1 MNTSKHVSRNFPML
15 CLMLLAALILPSLI
29 HAQEGDNQDTCPALV
44 EQAVAL
50 ASDVCQRL
58 GRNEACYGHTLVSAA
73 GWEGVTLDFEQPGDR
88 ANVLE
93 LAQIATAPLNA
104 EDDSWGVAVLA
115 LQANLPGTLPGQN
128 VTFVL
133 FGDVEVENEVIP
145 DAFNEN
151 LFRLTGQA
159 ASSANLRGG
168 PGTNYNVVGSLQTGE
183 ALTFTG
189 RNEAGNWLRLNREGV
204 TGWVFRDLVALEDA
218 AQIDALAVIGAAGQ
232 PGSYGAPMQAFRFS
246 TGIGQRAC
254 EEAPLSGLM
263 IQAPRAATVNFQ
275 VNGVEIVIGSTALLR
290 LDEDDSM
297 LLANLDGTITI
308 NIRDTAYD
316 VPFDR
321 EVRIPPGQV
330 PGPPRRLTYDEVRGV
345 PFELLPEE
353 IGPVTF
359 AGTYINYANCQL
371 IALNLDGSTT
381 ETLASAPAGQP
392 LLITPRIYG
401 YGAAR
406 FTQAVIADSQN
417 ASVRALI
424 NGQPMTLIRQQAPYP
439 ITVNGQSG
447 LQISW
452 LNVLVNPAP
461 GTYRLTVDYLNSQ
474 LLALANAQT
483 SYACTFEVA
492 GR

>member
-1 MNTSKHVSRNFPML
+1 MNTSKHGSRNFPIL
-15 CLMLLAALILPSLI
+15 CLILLAALILPAVI
-29 HAQEGDNQDTCPALV
+29 HAQEGDDENTCPALV

-50 ASDVCQRL
+50 ASDVCQRM

-73 GWEGVTLDFEQPGDR
+73 GWEDITLDFAQPGDR

-93 LAQIATAPLNA
+93 LAHIATAPLNA

-133 FGDVEVENEVIP
+133 FGDVEVENEVVP
-145 DAFNEN
+145 DAYNEN

-159 ASSANLRGG
+159 ASNANLRGG
-168 PGTNYNVVGSLQTGE
+168 PGTNFNVVGSLQTGE

-189 RNEAGNWLRLNREGV
+189 RNDAGDWLRLVRAGV
-204 TGWVFRDLVALEDA
+204 TGWVFRDLVTLEDG
-218 AQIDALAVIGAAGQ
+218 AQIDALAVMGDAGQ

-263 IQAPRAATVNFQ
+263 IQAPRDTTVNFR
-275 VNGVEIVIGSTALLR
+275 VNGIEMTIGSTALLR
-290 LDEDDSM
+290 LAEDDSI
-297 LLANLDGTITI
+297 LLANLDGTITVTI
-308 NIRDTAYD
+308 GNTAYD

-321 EVRIPPGQV
+321 EIRIPPGQV
-330 PGPPRRLTYDEVRGV
+330 PDPPRRLIYDELRGV
-345 PFELLPEE
+345 PFRLLPEE
-353 IGPVTF
+353 IGNIGF
-359 AGTYINYANCQL
+359 AGTFVNYADCVL
-371 IALNLDGSTT
+371 IALNPDGTT
-381 ETLASAPAGQP
+381 ETIASAPAGQP
-392 LLITPRIYG
+392 ILVGSRIYG

-406 FTQAVIADSQN
+406 FTQAVITDSQN
-417 ASVRALI
+417 ASVQALL
-424 NGQPMTLIRQQAPYP
+424 NGQPMTLVRRQSPYP
-439 ITVNGQSG
+439 ITVEGQPG
-447 LQISW
+447 LQITW
-452 LNVLVNPAP
+452 LNVLMNPAP

-474 LLALANAQT
+474 LLALANSQT

-492 GR
+492 GP

>member
-1 MNTSKHVSRNFPML
+1 MNTSNRVSRYFPML
-15 CLMLLAALILPSLI
+15 CLMLPVALILPSMI
-29 HAQEGDNQDTCPALV
+29 HAQEGADEDTCPALV

-50 ASDVCQRL
+50 TSDVCQRL
-58 GRNEACYGHTLVSAA
+58 SRNEACYGHTQVSAA
-73 GWEGVTLDFEQPGDR
+73 GWEGITLDFEQPGDR

-93 LAQIATAPLNA
+93 LAHIATAPLNA
-104 EDDSWGVAVLA
+104 DDDSWGVALLA

-159 ASSANLRGG
+159 TSNANLRAG
-168 PGTNYNVVGSLQTGE
+168 PGTNFNVIGSLQSGE
-183 ALTFTG
+183 ALTITG
-189 RNEAGNWLRLNREGV
+189 RNAAGDWLRLDRAGA
-204 TGWVFRDLVALEDA
+204 TAWVFRDLVALEDA
-218 AQIDALAVIGAAGQ
+218 AQIDALAVIGAAGG
-232 PGSYGAPMQAFRFS
+232 PGNYGAPMQAFRFS

-263 IQAPRAATVNFQ
+263 IQAPRDTTVNFH

-290 LDEDDSM
+290 RDAGGSM

-308 NIRDTAYD
+308 RIGDTAYH

-321 EVRIPPGQV
+321 EVRIPPGQA
-330 PGPPRRLTYDEVRGV
+330 PDPPRRLTYDELRGI

-353 IGPVTF
+353 IGPVAF
-359 AGTYINYANCQL
+359 AGTYINYASCEL
-371 IALNLDGSTT
+371 TALNPDGTT
-381 ETLASAPAGQP
+381 ETITSAPAGQP
-392 LLITPRIYG
+392 ILVGSRIYG
-401 YGAAR
+401 YGPSR

-417 ASVRALI
+417 ASVEARI
-424 NGQPMTLIRQQAPYP
+424 NGQPMTLVRRQSPYP
-439 ITVNGQSG
+439 ITVNGQPG
-447 LQISW
+447 LQIHW
-452 LNVLVNPAP
+452 LNVLLNPAP
-461 GTYRLTVDYLNSQ
+461 GTYTLTVDYLNSQ

>member
-1 MNTSKHVSRNFPML
+1 MNTSKHVSRNFPIL
-15 CLMLLAALILPSLI
+15 CLILLATLFIPSSI
-29 HAQEGDNQDTCPALV
+29 HAQEGDDEDTCPALV

-58 GRNEACYGHTLVSAA
+58 GRNEACYGHTQVSAA
-73 GWEGVTLDFEQPGDR
+73 GWEGLTLDFEQPGDR

-93 LAQIATAPLNA
+93 LANIATAPLNA

-159 ASSANLRGG
+159 ASNANLRGG
-168 PGTNYNVVGSLQTGE
+168 PGTNFNVVGSLQTGE

-189 RNEAGNWLRLNREGV
+189 RNEAGNWLRLNSEGL
-204 TGWVFRDLVALEDA
+204 TAWVFRDLVTLEDA
-218 AQIDALAVIGAAGQ
+218 AQIDALAVIGDAVE

-290 LDEDDSM
+290 QDEDDSM
-297 LLANLDGTITI
+297 LLANLDGTITVTI
-308 NIRDTAYD
+308 GDTTYD

-330 PGPPRRLTYDEVRGV
+330 PDPPRRLTYDEVRGI
-345 PFELLPEE
+345 PFGLLPEE
-353 IGPVTF
+353 IGSIGFVGTF
-359 AGTYINYANCQL
+359 VNYVDCVL
-371 IALNLDGSTT
+371 MALNPDSTT
-381 ETLASAPAGQP
+381 ETIASAPPDQP
-392 LLITPRIYG
+392 ILVGSRIYG
-401 YGAAR
+401 YGASR

-417 ASVRALI
+417 ASVQALL
-424 NGQPMTLIRQQAPYP
+424 NGQPMTLVRRQTPYP
-439 ITVNGQSG
+439 ITVEGQPG
-447 LQISW
+447 LQITW
-452 LNVLVNPAP
+452 LNVLMNPAP
-461 GTYRLTVDYLNSQ
+461 GTYTLTVDYLNSQ
-474 LLALANAQT
+474 LLVLANSRT